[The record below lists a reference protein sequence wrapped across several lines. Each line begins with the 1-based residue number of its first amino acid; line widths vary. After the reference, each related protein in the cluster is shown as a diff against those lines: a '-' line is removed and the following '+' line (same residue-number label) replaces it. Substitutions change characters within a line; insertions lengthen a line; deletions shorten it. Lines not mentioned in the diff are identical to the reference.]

1 MTSQCTLVAD
11 NTDDAVQ
18 LLLGCIALTTLY
30 IKWCLESP
38 RRSLQVWFF
47 DAMKQGTCAAMIH
60 ILNILVAIRTA
71 EATDEAK
78 VADQCAFY
86 FLNFVIDTTVGVYVA
101 YHLLQVVTSLAVRW
115 SWTALK
121 NPGRYGDPPS
131 LRVWWAQLWEW
142 FAVLFLMKSIV
153 AAFIFIFRIPLAWM
167 GSIIF
172 YPFRAHPKVELII
185 VMIGCPLIMN
195 MIQFWIQDS
204 FLKDQTNGEIIPLVR
219 KDESCCTFVPL
230 GEYPLKEDAMRT
242 STTTNVMDMYEEL

>member
-30 IKWCLESP
+30 IKWYLESP

-101 YHLLQVVTSLAVRW
+101 YHLLQFVTSLAV
-115 SWTALK
+115 SELCSLK
-121 NPGRYGDPPS
+121 
-131 LRVWWAQLWEW
+131 
-142 FAVLFLMKSIV
+142 
-153 AAFIFIFRIPLAWM
+153 
-167 GSIIF
+167 
-172 YPFRAHPKVELII
+172 
-185 VMIGCPLIMN
+185 
-195 MIQFWIQDS
+195 
-204 FLKDQTNGEIIPLVR
+204 
-219 KDESCCTFVPL
+219 VPMTL
-230 GEYPLKEDAMRT
+230 
-242 STTTNVMDMYEEL
+242 STRML